1 MRGVKDEGGALD
13 TLADFSS
20 VIISSGV
27 HFDGPRC
34 AAFSP
39 TKKPAPDFSGA
50 GLWADIRCPN
60 PLCFNYFLT
69 WADEPASQ

>member
-27 HFDGPRC
+27 HFDRPRC
-34 AAFSP
+34 AAFSL

-50 GLWADIRCPN
+50 GLWADIRCPD
-60 PLCFNYFLT
+60 PFVFT
-69 WADEPASQ
+69 S